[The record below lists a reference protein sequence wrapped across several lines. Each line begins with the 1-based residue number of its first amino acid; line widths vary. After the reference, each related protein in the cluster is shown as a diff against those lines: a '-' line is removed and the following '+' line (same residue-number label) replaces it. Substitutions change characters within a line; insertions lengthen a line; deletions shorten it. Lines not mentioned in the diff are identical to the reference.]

1 MNKKVKT
8 FIATLMTAAACMGSM
23 VCYASSESVSTTLDG
38 NQINGTLSI
47 GTVSASAVLSS
58 VSAAELS
65 INGYAV
71 ASDVILAG
79 SENYIIDMVS
89 SSGGTTNIS
98 ANAVVNNQANEMVN
112 KQCTV
117 YIRGMVWHGKLEQ
130 VRKSQEIGAAYNSG
144 QSYGCPD

>member
-38 NQINGTLSI
+38 NQINGNLSI

-71 ASDVILAG
+71 ASDVILAD
-79 SENYIIDMVS
+79 SENYIIYMVS

-112 KQCTV
+112 SAQCTF
-117 YIRGMVWHGKLEQ
+117 
-130 VRKSQEIGAAYNSG
+130 AAW
-144 QSYGCPD
+144 YGTASWSKFVSLRR